1 MSYKIFYIKICQDTR
16 GKAQRS
22 TRKEETSIHFK
33 DDTTHNSFKI
43 TEYIL
48 LVNVKEEK
56 LVYLG
61 HEKQECVRC
70 VKIFGQILVDLS
82 LLKST

>member
-1 MSYKIFYIKICQDTR
+1 MSRYK
-16 GKAQRS
+16 GKS
-22 TRKEETSIHFK
+22 PKEYTTGDTSIHFK

-48 LVNVKEEK
+48 LVNVVKEEK
-56 LVYLG
+56 MVYLG
-61 HEKQECVRC
+61 HEKQKCVRC